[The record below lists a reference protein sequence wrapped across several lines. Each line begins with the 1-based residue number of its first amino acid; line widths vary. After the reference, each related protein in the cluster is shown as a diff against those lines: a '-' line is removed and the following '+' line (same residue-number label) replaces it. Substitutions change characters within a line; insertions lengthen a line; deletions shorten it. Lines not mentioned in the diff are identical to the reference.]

1 MTGAMTSENMSP
13 GLLRVMERVSQAK
26 GVCKHLGI
34 FMRRISG
41 GAVWS
46 NRPRTDLARA
56 PVEQSAGATLRSDQS
71 MLVRWKGGGD
81 TSGNSVNRPAGESPA
96 RLKLSPAGRK

>member
-1 MTGAMTSENMSP
+1 MTGAMTSESMSA

-26 GVCKHLGI
+26 GVCNHLGS
-34 FMRRISG
+34 FMRRVSG

-56 PVEQSAGATLRSDQS
+56 SVEKSAGATLRADYIVKSIS
-71 MLVRWKGGGD
+71 
-81 TSGNSVNRPAGESPA
+81 
-96 RLKLSPAGRK
+96 

>member
-56 PVEQSAGATLRSDQS
+56 PVEKSAGATLRMS
-71 MLVRWKGGGD
+71 
-81 TSGNSVNRPAGESPA
+81 EF
-96 RLKLSPAGRK
+96 